1 MPEDAGG
8 EGHAQGPI
16 FKKVKKIEGGH
27 HGGAWKVAYADFV
40 TAMMALFI
48 VLWILGQTDDV
59 KMKVAGYFR
68 DPVGFREGGVP
79 SIQDGGTEVTPME
92 IIESNIDG
100 LSNSAS
106 EGESLDQL
114 WRERAERIREAL
126 EGLPSFSKY
135 ENQIELAITPEG
147 LRISLIES
155 DDTPLYQLG
164 STDLNAEAVAF
175 LQTIGAQIQELD
187 NHIIIEGHTD
197 SRPFAPGSDMSNW
210 ELSTGRSHMA
220 REVLNGAGIDPSR
233 FYEVRGLA
241 DRQLYNPLDP
251 DDSRNRRVSITLLSE
266 GAYRER
272 QKIGKTTIIE

>member
-59 KMKVAGYFR
+59 KQKVAGYFR
-68 DPVGFREGGVP
+68 DPVGFL
-79 SIQDGGTEVTPME
+79 
-92 IIESNIDG
+92 IESEVDSI
-100 LSNSAS
+100 SNSAS

-114 WRERAERIREAL
+114 WRERAERIRGAL
-126 EGLPSFSKY
+126 RGLPSFSNY

-155 DDTPLYQLG
+155 EDTPLYQLG
-164 STDLNAEAVAF
+164 STDLNPDATAF
-175 LQTIGAQIQELD
+175 LETIANQIRELD

-197 SRPFAPGSDMSNW
+197 SRPFAPGSEMDNW
-210 ELSTGRSHMA
+210 ALSTGRSNTT
-220 REVLNGAGIDPSR
+220 REFLKEAGIDASR

-251 DDSRNRRVSITLLSE
+251 LDSRNRRVSITLLSE
-266 GAYRER
+266 AAYETR
-272 QKIGKTTIIE
+272 QQIGKTTIID

>member
-1 MPEDAGG
+1 VPEDIGG
-8 EGHAQGPI
+8 EGHAQAPI
-16 FKKVKKIEGGH
+16 FKKVKKVEGGH

-79 SIQDGGTEVTPME
+79 SIQDGGTEITPME
-92 IIESNIDG
+92 IIESNVDSM
-100 LSNSAS
+100 SNSAT
-106 EGESLDQL
+106 EGQSLDQL
-114 WRERAERIREAL
+114 WRERAERIRGAL
-126 EGLPSFSKY
+126 EGLPSFSNY

-164 STDLNAEAVAF
+164 STDLSPDARAF
-175 LQTIGAQIQELD
+175 LETIANQIRELD

-197 SRPFAPGSDMSNW
+197 SRPFAAGSEMNNW
-210 ELSTGRSHMA
+210 ALSTGRSNTA
-220 REVLNGAGIDPSR
+220 REVLKGAGIDASR

-251 DDSRNRRVSITLLSE
+251 LDSRNRRVSITLLSE
-266 GAYRER
+266 AAYDER
-272 QKIGKTTIIE
+272 QKIGKTTIID